1 MTDNGGHNGTGTSV
15 DDFYGDGSSPPPR
28 DSGRGVGVEEYR
40 DSKSQL
46 GGTHNMGDDKEEHGG
61 GANGD
66 DGNYDYD
73 EEDSDEK
80 GQEDSYNDEDESE
93 EGYEIEG
100 RSETP
105 DKFERIEYEALAEK
119 KRKALSQCDDSEKR
133 AKYDANNVPGME
145 GIMEFMV
152 YGGRRKSRKHKRRG
166 RRKGSKK
173 KVPPEITK
181 IYTEAL
187 FHYGH
192 GRFSEALSCLQRVIH
207 QAPGFADAYDTLAL
221 VSEALGETKLAM
233 EGFKLHAAVR
243 RDSYSCK
250 VLFEWFKEQGDMSS
264 ARTYASKAIQAD
276 PEDISLKFEYATLC
290 LNAGK
295 VREAAESY
303 EQIFRQCPNSVDAL
317 KWAAK
322 YYLECGEGERAAS
335 VLEVHIKS
343 NPSEVSHD
351 VIDLL
356 AAVFMKI
363 NAYDR
368 ALKFMEDMRQTYHPR
383 KELTSNLKIR
393 EVICHVH
400 LKELKMAENLLN
412 ILPQKAVYEH
422 TDLISE
428 LADEFINVG
437 DFHSALKYYH
447 LLESNAGF
455 VNDGYLLLKIAR
467 CYKSLAERTQAIG
480 FFYKALNVLNDIAA
494 RLTLASLLL
503 EDDKRDEA
511 IFVLSPPVNPDPND
525 DKQKA
530 WWRNRQIRM
539 RLCQIYHSEGML
551 ENFVETALQL
561 VLDWVRWKVKGKR
574 KRSVDSLSERAKQER
589 NRRRRLQRDDPTVLL
604 RGCGPKKMRKIRATL
619 NEAKRIRDR
628 VAITAQKEDNS
639 GESEEEA
646 IRDDEYHHLL
656 VDLCKALTS
665 LQKYWEALEIVNLAR
680 RLDAKMLPV
689 DKKKELQS
697 LGAQISCDT
706 LDPKQWFDCVRC
718 VIQQHP
724 HRLDAWNCYFRVISR
739 LGRRI
744 STEAKFMH
752 HLRSKHRDCVPPILI
767 AGHHFTVTSRHQDAA
782 REYLEAY
789 KLLPENPL
797 INLCVGT
804 SLINL
809 ALGFRLQNKHQ
820 CLAQGFAFLYNN
832 LRICNNSQEALYNIA
847 RAYHHVGLV
856 TLAAPYYEKVLEIH
870 EKEYPTPKLPNE
882 DPNVAEERKLVN
894 CDLRREAAHN
904 LHLIYKNSGAFDLAR
919 QVLKDH
925 CTF

>member
-1 MTDNGGHNGTGTSV
+1 
-15 DDFYGDGSSPPPR
+15 
-28 DSGRGVGVEEYR
+28 
-40 DSKSQL
+40 
-46 GGTHNMGDDKEEHGG
+46 MGDDKEEHGS
-61 GANGD
+61 GANAD

-80 GQEDSYNDEDESE
+80 GQEDSYNDDDESE

-105 DKFERIEYEALAEK
+105 DKFERVEYEALAEK

-133 AKYDANNVPGME
+133 AKYDANNLPGME
-145 GIMEFMV
+145 GIMEFIV
-152 YGGRRKSRKHKRRG
+152 YGGRRKSRKHKRWG

-207 QAPGFADAYDTLAL
+207 QAPGFQ
-221 VSEALGETKLAM
+221 M
-233 EGFKLHAAVR
+233 HMIPLH
-243 RDSYSCK
+243 
-250 VLFEWFKEQGDMSS
+250 LF
-264 ARTYASKAIQAD
+264 
-276 PEDISLKFEYATLC
+276 LKHL
-290 LNAGK
+290 
-295 VREAAESY
+295 
-303 EQIFRQCPNSVDAL
+303 
-317 KWAAK
+317 

-343 NPSEVSHD
+343 NPSEVGHD

-356 AAVFMKI
+356 AAVFMKV

-368 ALKFMEDMRQTYHPR
+368 ALKFIEDMRQTYHHR

-412 ILPQKAVYEH
+412 ILPQEAVYEH

-455 VNDGYLLLKIAR
+455 VNDGYLLLKIAH

-480 FFYKALNVLNDIAA
+480 FFYKALNVLDDIAA
-494 RLTLASLLL
+494 WLTLPSLLL
-503 EDDKRDEA
+503 EDGKRDEA
-511 IFVLSPPVNPDPND
+511 IFVLSPPANSGIDPND

-561 VLDWVRWKVKGKR
+561 VLEWVRRKVKGKR
-574 KRSVDSLSERAKQER
+574 KRSVDSLSERVKQER

-619 NEAKRIRDR
+619 NETKRIRER

-639 GESEEEA
+639 GESEEEV

-665 LQKYWEALEIVNLAR
+665 LQKYWEALEIINLAR
-680 RLDAKMLPV
+680 RLDAKMLLV
-689 DKKKELQS
+689 DKKKELQL
-697 LGAQISCDT
+697 LGAQISCDN
-706 LDPKQWFDCVRC
+706 LDPKQWFDCVRY

-739 LGRRI
+739 LGKRI

-767 AGHHFTVTSRHQDAA
+767 AGYHFTVTSRHQDAA

-797 INLCVGT
+797 INLFVGN

-870 EKEYPTPKLPNE
+870 EKEYPSPKLPNE

-894 CDLRREAAHN
+894 CDLRREAAYN